1 MPHFSPD
8 SQSLQVLA
16 CRRGPI
22 MTEPGRWRSTL
33 RTFLVAV
40 LLLPLIAGAQKVSKQ
55 RMSQPAA
62 SADAYSLKL
71 HVTRSFVTEDGG
83 VAYLHLSGVLDGHNV
98 ELATTGKTLF
108 DTPVLP
114 PGDYAARLTGEDTNK
129 DGSVLRQYD
138 LLLANGQHEVFT
150 VIGLSE

>member
-1 MPHFSPD
+1 MTESG
-8 SQSLQVLA
+8 
-16 CRRGPI
+16 CRR
-22 MTEPGRWRSTL
+22 SVL
-33 RTFLVAV
+33 RTFLIGV
-40 LLLPLIAGAQKVSKQ
+40 LSLSLVAGAQKVSKQ

-62 SADAYSLKL
+62 SADAYFLKL

-83 VAYLHLSGVLDGHNV
+83 VAYLHLSGVLDVHNV

-114 PGDYAARLTGEDTNK
+114 PGDYAVRLSGENSYK

>member
-1 MPHFSPD
+1 MLNVNHSRN
-8 SQSLQVLA
+8 LQVLA
-16 CRRGPI
+16 YRRGPI
-22 MTEPGRWRSTL
+22 MTESGHWRSAL

-40 LLLPLIAGAQKVSKQ
+40 LSLPLIAGAQKVSKQ

-108 DTPVLP
+108 DTPVLL
-114 PGDYAARLTGEDTNK
+114 PGDYAVRLGGENRYK
-129 DGSVLRQYD
+129 DGSILRQYD

-150 VIGLSE
+150 MVGVSE